1 MALFS
6 HFSLDDGDPYENR
19 TRVFAVRA
27 VETRPTA
34 CRKLSQFIQVKQLL
48 ALRRRTPYHR
58 GTGNYIVRILYGF
71 AMAKVLKEAKL
82 TTRNARSAL
91 ERGLHWRSLDTG
103 MHLGYRKRAKGGEWL
118 VRWFV
123 GNSTYHRAMVGPA
136 DDYGI
141 AGTLSF
147 DQASTAARK
156 LVSERRAKA
165 ERRAKGPRRTV
176 RNVVDDYIAARDA
189 RLREQRPGTKQRSDA
204 HSRLT
209 KYVLA
214 DPIAEVALS
223 ELSEDDLVAWK
234 EAFALDKTAGARV
247 RTKNDFKAAL
257 NAAHRR
263 FRRQLP
269 ADFSERVRWGLSNDN
284 MAGAGPAKARDNQ
297 ILEDEA
303 VRRIVAVAM
312 DYDADGDVGR
322 MVMLLAATGARFSQ
336 LQRLTVGDVQADRER
351 LFIPLSRKGQG
362 KAHGHY
368 PMRVGGDVIEALRPL
383 LTGRRYDEPLLLH
396 WRMKQVPKEDSWH
409 VVWIRDYRGPWSS
422 TSQLTR
428 HFNQIC
434 ASIGLAGTIP
444 YALRHSS
451 IVRAIRAG
459 LPIRLVAA
467 MHDTS
472 VVMIERHY
480 SRYIVD
486 GLEELTARAIVPMFR
501 PRLRA
506 A

>member
-1 MALFS
+1 
-6 HFSLDDGDPYENR
+6 
-19 TRVFAVRA
+19 
-27 VETRPTA
+27 
-34 CRKLSQFIQVKQLL
+34 
-48 ALRRRTPYHR
+48 
-58 GTGNYIVRILYGF
+58 
-71 AMAKVLKEAKL
+71 MAKVLNEAKL
-82 TTRNARSAL
+82 STRNARVAL
-91 ERGLHWRSLDTG
+91 KRGLHWRSLDTG

-123 GNSTYHRAMVGPA
+123 GNNTYHRATVGAA
-136 DDYGI
+136 DDFGV
-141 AGTLSF
+141 AGSLSY
-147 DQASTAARK
+147 DQASTLARA

-165 ERRAKGPRRTV
+165 ERRAKGQSRTV
-176 RNVVDDYIAARDA
+176 RNVVEDYIAVRDA
-189 RLREQRPGTKQRSDA
+189 RLREQRPDTRQRSDA
-204 HSRLT
+204 ASRLT
-209 KYVLA
+209 KYVLGN
-214 DPIAEVALS
+214 PIAEIELS

-234 EAFALDKTAGARV
+234 EAFAPDKTAGARM

-263 FRRQLP
+263 FRAKLP

-284 MAGAGPAKARDNQ
+284 MAGAGPARARDNQ

-303 VRRIVAVAM
+303 VRRIVAAAM
-312 DYDADGDVGR
+312 DYNADGDVGR

-362 KAHGHY
+362 KTQGHY
-368 PMRVGGDVIEALRPL
+368 PMRVGADVIEALRPL
-383 LTGRRYDEPLLLH
+383 LEGRRYDEPLLLH
-396 WRMKQVPKEDSWH
+396 WRMKQVRRENCWQ
-409 VVWIRDYRGPWSS
+409 VVWVRDYRGPWTS

-434 ASIGLAGTIP
+434 ASVGLAGTIP

-486 GLEELTARAIVPMFR
+486 GLEELTARAIVQMVR